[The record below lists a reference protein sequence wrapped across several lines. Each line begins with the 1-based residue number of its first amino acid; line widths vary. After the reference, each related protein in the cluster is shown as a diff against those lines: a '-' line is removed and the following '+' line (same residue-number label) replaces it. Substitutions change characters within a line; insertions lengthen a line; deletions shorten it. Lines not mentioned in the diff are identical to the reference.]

1 MRKLLFLYLFC
12 ASFILTSKAK
22 TDNGPMILK
31 TQEVDFKDK
40 TGDEIKAKMLD
51 LEVIGIQEVYVQD
64 SVLMFVTS
72 DPEAMLKVYDKKTL
86 KPIAGLCQ
94 RGRANN
100 EFAGQMV
107 QFYKQQFRRNGD
119 LIMPFTDLST
129 FIQKEV
135 NISASLR
142 KGHTVI
148 ENTCQRSSHNHDFVV
163 LDNGL
168 DKTFTINGLEPDW
181 LRSPDSMPLPVYAVT
196 ENNNI
201 VKEIQVFKEHIKH
214 ESLLRLGTFY
224 GGQLL
229 KHPDRNLVVMTMRS
243 MDYIMFF
250 DLDNDRNFAI
260 HQKGSP
266 TYADIYIYDDWDK
279 DYHGGTGG
287 PMHIPG
293 TDKFCVVCSSG
304 KYTEQTLAEDGKG
317 VELLVFDYEGNY
329 IGGVKLNRNIQ
340 SYSYDPET
348 KTIYAANVVTE
359 EIFTFDLSDFL

>member
-51 LEVIGIQEVYVQD
+51 LEVIGIQDLYVQD

-100 EFAGQMV
+100 EFPGQII
-107 QFYKQQFRRNGD
+107 QQYRQQYWRNGD
-119 LIMPFTDLST
+119 LIMPFYDLST
-129 FIQKEV
+129 SVQKEV

-148 ENTCQRSSHNHDFVV
+148 ENTCQRSFHNHDFVV

-181 LRSPDSMPLPVYAVT
+181 LRSPETMELPVYAVT

-214 ESLLRLGTFY
+214 ESVLRLGYFY

-279 DYHGGTGG
+279 NYKGGTGG

-304 KYTEQTLAEDGKG
+304 KYTEQTLAEGGMG